1 MLQALQTPLK
11 IQVGQQDPQ
20 NCVTVFYETVPFV
33 REMEGDETLYL
44 KWNQFDENLK
54 QSFREFNTK
63 GHFFDVTLACEE
75 KEFKVH
81 KLILSASSPF
91 FRRLLLKRS
100 HQQANVHPLIFLKGV
115 KAEQLEAV
123 VEFIYHG
130 EVNVLEEQL
139 DSFMLVAKDLQLKG
153 LTALYDK
160 EPNLFQQS
168 LTNTLETKETDQDKY
183 EREESPNK
191 NDIII
196 NKETN
201 SKVVEEGR
209 CESKID
215 LVNIETDLVNE
226 GTEELLGEEN
236 AKILK
241 ELSDEGVGPQ
251 ADEGVGLQADEGVG
265 LKDEEA
271 VPSNALNPKKVIGG
285 EFALRVESIKEILDA
300 GCFKAE
306 EQKAN
311 LIDSQIDLQMGEQT
325 WKRETDLLV
334 NKEYGGSKKQDLGQK
349 EYDAVVEKMCKE
361 MEGGNVRPG
370 TKRRKSS
377 RPKDLEHQIV
387 VDKQNDSDLVKSE
400 TKQMSTF
407 SVSEEALK
415 ETMLKTC
422 SKKGGETESPSEKET
437 TGVEFREPSN
447 FQNLIHK
454 DLIQRTL
461 YKDKREAL
469 MERQDRTKTSG
480 SKRHWACKV
489 CFLF

>member
-1 MLQALQTPLK
+1 M
-11 IQVGQQDPQ
+11 
-20 NCVTVFYETVPFV
+20 PFV

-215 LVNIETDLVNE
+215 LVKIETDLVNE

-265 LKDEEA
+265 LQADEGVGLKDEEEEA

-400 TKQMSTF
+400 AKQMSTF

-437 TGVEFREPSN
+437 TCVELREPSN
-447 FQNLIHK
+447 VQNLIHK

-480 SKRHWACKV
+480 SKRQWACKV